1 MTRESPLHILI
12 VDDWPEHRRALERE
26 LLIGFERRLDF
37 TEAATGEAAL
47 ELDCLR
53 AGPRP
58 DVMLL
63 DVNLPDLSAFE
74 VLEEL
79 ADRHG
84 RVDFPVV
91 TLTSAADDQKA
102 SAALE
107 AGAQDFLDK
116 SHVNAELLARVVR
129 NSMDRFRL
137 LEKVHASEERFR
149 RFLANMSHE
158 IRTPMTAILGYADL
172 LNARLED
179 PKDLRYIGTIKR
191 NGEYLIEIINDIL
204 DLSKIEA
211 GRLEIDPQQF
221 SLPELVEDVVS
232 LMQVRAEESAVP
244 LHVEYDGLVPETI
257 ETDPV
262 RVRQVLV
269 NLLGNAIKFTEDG
282 EVRLRVGTASDR
294 LDRIVFEVTDT
305 GIGMTQDQVDR
316 LFEPF
321 QQGDASVTRRFG
333 GTGLG
338 LAISKRL
345 VDRLGGDIEVESE
358 FGRGSTF
365 RFWIDSGPVAKTSFV
380 NPAPRPPV

>member
-1 MTRESPLHILI
+1 MTYESPLHILI
-12 VDDWPEHRRALERE
+12 VDDWPEHRQALKRE
-26 LLIGFERRLDF
+26 LLVGFERRLDF
-37 TEAATGEAAL
+37 TEAATGEGAL
-47 ELDCLR
+47 ALDCLR
-53 AGPRP
+53 AGRRP

-79 ADRHG
+79 AERHG
-84 RVDFPVV
+84 RVDLPVV
-91 TLTSAADDQKA
+91 TLTSAADHQKA
-102 SAALE
+102 TSALE

-116 SHVNAELLARVVR
+116 SHVDAELLTRVVR
-129 NSMDRFRL
+129 NSIDRFRL

-149 RFLANMSHE
+149 RFLAYMSHE
-158 IRTPMTAILGYADL
+158 IRTPMTAILSYAEL
-172 LNARLED
+172 LNFRLDE
-179 PKDLRYIGTIKR
+179 PEALQYVGTIMR

-211 GRLEIDPQQF
+211 GHLEIDPQQF

-232 LMQVRAEESAVP
+232 LMQVRAEENSLP
-244 LHVEYDGLVPETI
+244 LHVEYDGLIPETI
-257 ETDPV
+257 VSDPV
-262 RVRQVLV
+262 RLRQVLV

-282 EVRLRVGTASDR
+282 EVRLRVATASHQ

-358 FGRGSTF
+358 FGRGSSF
-365 RFWIDSGPVAKTSFV
+365 RFWIDSGPVARTSLV
-380 NPAPRPPV
+380 APPGR